1 MIDRLGSANIS
12 SLPQAKSGAKPVE
25 PSVAPEVDVD
35 AQELNAVDT
44 PISRRAFVA
53 EVNSLDLKDL
63 RSLAGVKKPNLFQ
76 RIGKKL
82 SSWASGVRLA
92 LAVGPTLGHTVL
104 AKVVADLESQWTGKP
119 ALAPLD
125 WLRERRPE
133 AYVNSLGTLLQEVSG
148 PAEASQGLSPTD
160 LLAVEEHFY
169 RSMEPVQGDNGVKT
183 VGPYL
188 QELAKGP
195 FRTPGEPRP
204 AFVFLGDKLQGE
216 ADSVTSL
223 WNSPNRPIT
232 NPFPEIDQRSL
243 IWHQLEVESKKGLLP
258 VFVDV
263 DGDYSTFTGTEFVA
277 KRTLASLGE
286 RNNSLGDGFADTGM
300 YFQWLQSRLESTS
313 RDLLPYFAQK
323 DPKLSEKVDG
333 FKTVLTPPWLDGKD
347 GIGPWPALEKV
358 REIPT
363 EIAKVKMSKGEGAWV
378 DTLASLDRD
387 VLTGV
392 QSHWIKLLREIPRD
406 VRRELTAPLPEA
418 FLQWNLREPGT
429 AGFDEVSPSDAPL
442 LDEIGGRHDL
452 QKRQRSYD
460 RSSALKEVLDHSLD
474 GLGIAERRELLTS
487 MKDKATVEMP
497 RIQAREGRLREA
509 LGAAYEGLD
518 VSKVLDGSLS
528 KADLRRGLK
537 ALRDFSDQ
545 KPRDPQAHEA
555 RRHGQL
561 LSFLFDME
569 DRYGEV
575 DQIMNRLQGDFEK
588 QPFGVSEF
596 FIPPSASVSVSPLR
610 ETTQTSVRLGNPD
623 DPNPLKMSQVFEGGG
638 GRGFAYVECLKQFEN
653 AFVGSK
659 HGYEIDELVGTSA
672 GTLMAVLLA
681 AGYKPDELRD
691 VLESVDFT
699 SFNGDGV
706 WMMGGVDPKVRG
718 IDRNGLFSTQKMYQ
732 TFSKLL
738 SDKLGIEGRPILF
751 RDLPHKLKIVTT
763 LVNSD
768 MPEDHPL
775 RDNLDGD
782 GRMTWSTEK
791 TPNIDV
797 VGALVSS
804 AAVPGFF
811 QAPQILVAQPGDDGE
826 IKRARLQM
834 IDGGVVDNLSISSA
848 ADEGGDRA
856 LVVLPSHTRTRDP
869 ETGEWVSLD
878 TLNFDTGNLDLI
890 DAHNRELY
898 GKFMPKMD
906 GYLQA
911 MKGHGAQR
919 VVMAF
924 NLATETQQPLPA
936 LQGSHEEFS
945 LKGLIHAQDLGMP
958 VLTKEKGDALINRSL
973 RPPSVLMNVLGGL
986 YDTYAD
992 NRPGE
997 GDGQGKLH
1005 RDQNGFRFRVGTTE
1019 EADLFE
1025 SVRSTGAAA
1034 LSASPAEYAERRFE
1048 KPTAEGGP

>member
-1 MIDRLGSANIS
+1 MIDKLGHSNI
-12 SLPQAKSGAKPVE
+12 PAKQAARPLSGPR
-25 PSVAPEVDVD
+25 PEED
-35 AQELNAVDT
+35 AALEVVDT
-44 PISRRAFVA
+44 PIFQKSSII
-53 EVNSLDLKDL
+53 ELDALSLKDL
-63 RSLAGVKKPNLFQ
+63 RALAGVKKPNFFQ
-76 RIGKKL
+76 RIGKTL
-82 SSWASGVRLA
+82 SGWASGVRIA

-104 AKVVADLESQWTGKP
+104 AKAMADIESKWTGKP

-133 AYVNSLGTLLQEVSG
+133 AYVNSLGTLLAEVSG
-148 PAEASQGLSPTD
+148 PTEASQGLSPSD

-169 RSMEPVQGDNGVKT
+169 RSMEPVKKEDDGGKT
-183 VGPYL
+183 VAPYL

-195 FRTPGEPRP
+195 FRKPGEPRP
-204 AFVFLGDKLQGE
+204 AFVFLGEKLQAQ
-216 ADSVTSL
+216 ADSVTAL
-223 WNSPNRPIT
+223 WNSPDRPIT
-232 NPFPEIDQRSL
+232 NPFPDIDQRSL
-243 IWHQLEVESKKGLLP
+243 IWNQLEVESKKGLLP

-263 DGDYSTFTGTEFVA
+263 DGDFSTFTGTEFVA

-300 YFQWLQSRLESTS
+300 YFQWLQSRLEATSTE
-313 RDLLPYFAQK
+313 LLPYFAEK
-323 DPKLSEKVDG
+323 DPKLAKKIEG
-333 FKTVLTPPWLDGKD
+333 FKEILTPPWLDGQD
-347 GIGPWPALEKV
+347 GIGPWPALEKT
-358 REIPT
+358 REIPV
-363 EIAKVKMSKGEGAWV
+363 EIAKVREKKGEAAWI

-392 QSHWIKLLREIPRD
+392 QTHWVKLLREIPRET
-406 VRRELTAPLPEA
+406 RRGLTRPLPEA
-418 FLQWNLREPGT
+418 FLQWNLKEPGS
-429 AGFDEVSPSDAPL
+429 AGFDQVSPSDAPV

-452 QKRQRSYD
+452 QQRKRPYD
-460 RSSALKEVLDHSLD
+460 RSSALKDTLDHSLD
-474 GLGIAERRELLTS
+474 GLGIAERRELLQAI
-487 MKDKATVEMP
+487 KDGAKRESP
-497 RIQAREGRLREA
+497 RIESREQRLRDI
-509 LGAAYEGLD
+509 LGSSYEGLD
-518 VSKVLDGSLS
+518 VSKVLDGTVSRVE
-528 KADLRRGLK
+528 LRRGLK
-537 ALRDFSDQ
+537 ALRDFADL
-545 KPRDPQAHEA
+545 KPRDPQSMEA

-569 DRYGEV
+569 HRYGEV
-575 DQIMNRLQGDFEK
+575 DQIMTRLQGDFER
-588 QPFGVSEF
+588 QPLGVSEF
-596 FIPPSASVSVSPLR
+596 FIPPASGVAVSPLR
-610 ETTQTSVRLGNPD
+610 QLAQTSVRLGNPN

-653 AFVGSK
+653 AFVGSP

-681 AGYKPDELRD
+681 AGYKPDELRR

-751 RDLPHKLKIVTT
+751 RDLPHKLKVVTT

-775 RDNLDGD
+775 RECLDGD
-782 GRMTWSTEK
+782 GRMTWSTDK
-791 TPNIDV
+791 TPNVDV
-797 VGALVSS
+797 VGALVAS

-811 QAPQILVAQPGDDGE
+811 QAPQILVAQPGENGE
-826 IKRARLQM
+826 TKRARLQM
-834 IDGGVVDNLSISSA
+834 VDGGVVDNLSTSSA
-848 ADEGGDRA
+848 ADDGGERA

-869 ETGEWVSLD
+869 QTGEWVSLD

-898 GKFMPKMD
+898 GKFMPQMD

-911 MKGHGAQR
+911 MKAHGAKR

-924 NLATETQQPLPA
+924 NLATEKQQSLPA
-936 LQGSHEEFS
+936 LQGSHEDFS
-945 LKGLIHAQDLGMP
+945 LKGLIHAKELGMP
-958 VLTKEKGDALINRSL
+958 VLSKEKGDALINRSL
-973 RPPSVLMNVLGGL
+973 RPPSTLTNVLGGFF
-986 YDTYAD
+986 DTYVD

-997 GDGQGKLH
+997 GDGLGKLH
-1005 RDQNGFRFRVGTTE
+1005 RDADGFHFRVGQNE

-1034 LSASPAEYAERRFE
+1034 LSASPAEYAKRRFE
-1048 KPTAEGGP
+1048 KPSHEGAP